1 MYTLMNM
8 LIMLQFSLSIFW
20 HLKKRLVIPLSQ
32 VFNSQVLNHG
42 SGFLSLPSFEGQPCD
57 VGIAPRYGAVR
68 QPVAR
73 LPRVLGDSSDA
84 VGGDVPRADQQRF
97 DLFQCSLERLGNCWA
112 VARSSKTHAA
122 NGTIPGTKRGKLGES
137 SCGIEGAML
146 S

>member
-1 MYTLMNM
+1 MARW
-8 LIMLQFSLSIFW
+8 IPGLSSI
-20 HLKKRLVIPLSQ
+20 
-32 VFNSQVLNHG
+32 
-42 SGFLSLPSFEGQPCD
+42 EGQPCD

-84 VGGDVPRADQQRF
+84 VGGDVPRTNQQRF

-137 SCGIEGAML
+137 SCGIESVRCL
-146 S
+146 LDH